1 MARFHAT
8 KARAPRAVSPQPA
21 LATALPPD
29 AHLNWM
35 GGPSY
40 DLRSPL
46 LRLRVAAASCFFG
59 EPMYYHADKADKADK
74 PAKPTATR
82 GATLTAAQRD
92 HLRATLRA
100 IDPDDWRGLSPAE
113 MMERA
118 IDAALAHDA
127 EATLQLA
134 AWLRGEEHVR
144 TTPQV
149 ILVRAAHHPKV
160 RGTGLVRRYAK
171 AIVRRADEPSVGLAY
186 QLWRFG
192 KPVPNAL
199 KRAWADALAGFS
211 AYELAKYRMASRA
224 VKTVDVV
231 NLCHAKSPA
240 VDALAKGTLTSEG
253 ETWEAIVSAKGSSRE
268 TWTESL
274 PKMGHMALLRNLRNL
289 VTAGVPPN
297 DFCDRLVA
305 GAKKGQQLPFR
316 YFSAHRAVKAVAGVS
331 GKVLDAVEACLMA
344 SLGNLPKLGGRVMSL
359 CDNSGSARG
368 ATTSSMGTM
377 AVATIANLTG
387 LLAGLCGDEAEV
399 GVFGD
404 ALKTHAVRRA
414 ASVMDQLE
422 ALERLGNT
430 VGGGTENG
438 IWLFWDRAI
447 RERQR
452 WDHVFVFS
460 DMQAGHGGLYGVN
473 PQDYKDYRWGST
485 QYIDVPK
492 LVATYRERVNPKVN
506 VYLVQVAGYQDTLL
520 PEFYER
526 TYILG
531 GWGEGLLRFAA
542 EMAGLADAPPVPSQR
557 GASAA

>member
-8 KARAPRAVSPQPA
+8 KSKSPARKVAQPVV
-21 LATALPPD
+21 ATALPEG

-40 DLRSPL
+40 DVRSPL
-46 LRLRVAAASCFFG
+46 VRLRVAAASCFFG
-59 EPMYYHADKADKADK
+59 EPMYYHADKGEP
-74 PAKPTATR
+74 PAKPKATR
-82 GATLTAAQRD
+82 GATLTPEQRER
-92 HLRATLRA
+92 LRDTLHA
-100 IDPDDWRGLSPAE
+100 IDPDDWRGLSPSE

-118 IDAALAHDA
+118 IDAALDHDA
-127 EATLQLA
+127 EGALQLA
-134 AWLRGEEHVR
+134 VWLRGEEHVR

-171 AIVRRADEPSVGLAY
+171 AIVKRADEPAVGLAY

-199 KRAWADALAGFS
+199 KRAWADALAGFTP
-211 AYELAKYRMASRA
+211 YELAKYRMESRA

-240 VDALAKGTLTSEG
+240 VDALCKAQLSNEG
-253 ETWEAIVSAKGSSRE
+253 ATWEAIVSAKGSSRE
-268 TWTESL
+268 TWAESL

-289 VTAGVPPN
+289 VTAGVAPAA
-297 DFCDRLVA
+297 FCDRLVA
-305 GAKKGQQLPFR
+305 GAAKGQQLPFR
-316 YFSAHRAVKAVAGVS
+316 YFSAHRALKGVAGVS
-331 GKVLDAVEACLMA
+331 GKVLDAVESCLTA
-344 SLGNLPKLGGRVMSL
+344 SLGNLPRLPGRVMSL

-404 ALKTHAVRRA
+404 QLKTHAVRRA

-447 RERQR
+447 RERQH

-473 PQDYKDYRWGST
+473 ASDYADFRWGSS

-492 LVATYRERVNPKVN
+492 LIAAYRARVNPHVN
-506 VYLVQVAGYQDTLL
+506 VYLVQVAGYQDALV

>member
-1 MARFHAT
+1 MGRFNIRKSS
-8 KARAPRAVSPQPA
+8 KALVSPA
-21 LATALPPD
+21 VATTLPEG

-40 DLRSPL
+40 DIRSPL
-46 LRLRVAAASCFFG
+46 VRLRVAAASCFFG
-59 EPMYYHADKADKADK
+59 EPTYYHVDKDDKRPQRA
-74 PAKPTATR
+74 R
-82 GATLTAAQRD
+82 GVAITEAQRT
-92 HLRATLRA
+92 HLRETLRA

-118 IDAALAHDA
+118 VDAALTHDA
-127 EATLQLA
+127 EGTLQLA
-134 AWLRGEEHVR
+134 VWLRGEEHVR

-171 AIVRRADEPSVGLAY
+171 AIVKRADEPATGLAY
-186 QLWRFG
+186 QLWRYG
-192 KPVPNAL
+192 KPIPNAL
-199 KRAWADALAGFS
+199 KRAWADALANFS
-211 AYELAKYRMASRA
+211 AYELAKYRMESRA

-231 NLCHAKSPA
+231 NLVHAKSPH
-240 VDALAKGTLTSEG
+240 VDALAKGALTQDG
-253 ETWEAIVSAKGSSRE
+253 ETWESLVSAKGSTTATWRE
-268 TWTESL
+268 AVG
-274 PKMGHMALLRNLRNL
+274 KMGHMALLRNLRNL
-289 VTAGVPPN
+289 VEAKVPPQ
-297 DFCDRLVA
+297 DFVERLVK
-305 GAKKGQQLPFR
+305 GARTGQQLPFR
-316 YFSAHRAVKAVAGVS
+316 YFSAHRAVSAVAGVS
-331 GKVLDAVEACLMA
+331 GQVLDAIERSLMV

-368 ATTSSMGTM
+368 AATSSMGTM
-377 AVATIANLTG
+377 VVATIANLTG
-387 LLAGLCGDEAEV
+387 ILAGLCGDEGHV

-404 ALKTHAVRRA
+404 ALKTVPVRRA
-414 ASVMDQLE
+414 ASVMDQLKDVD
-422 ALERLGNT
+422 ALGNT

-447 RERQR
+447 REREH

-473 PQDYKDYRWGST
+473 AKDYDAFRWGSSN
-485 QYIDVPK
+485 YIDVPK
-492 LVATYRERVNPKVN
+492 LVATYRARVNPKVN
-506 VYLVQVAGYQDTLL
+506 VYLVQVAGYQDTLM

-542 EMAGLADAPPVPSQR
+542 EMAGVADAPP
-557 GASAA
+557 AAPAQQSPAA